1 MKKKYFNLALIYATA
16 AMIGGVFYREFTKW
30 NGFTGA
36 TALGKVHTH
45 LFILGMLVFLLVA
58 LFSQSM
64 DLEKQKT
71 FRTFMKIYNIGLPI
85 LSIMMVVRGV
95 IQVLEFDISSR
106 ANSAIS
112 GVAGAEHVVLR
123 SEERRVG
130 KECRSRWSP
139 YH

>member
-45 LFILGMLVFLLVA
+45 LFILGMFVFLLVA

-64 DLEKQKT
+64 DLEKQKA

-106 ANSAIS
+106 ADSAIS
-112 GVAGAEHVVLR
+112 GVAGVGHVLVGIGIVLLLLALKK
-123 SEERRVG
+123 SA
-130 KECRSRWSP
+130 KE
-139 YH
+139 

>member
-71 FRTFMKIYNIGLPI
+71 FRTFMKIYNIVLPI
-85 LSIMMVVRGV
+85 LSIMMLVHGV
-95 IQVLEFDISSR
+95 IHVLEFDISSR

-112 GVAGAEHVVLR
+112 GVAGAGHVLVGIGIVLLLLTLKK
-123 SEERRVG
+123 SA
-130 KECRSRWSP
+130 KE
-139 YH
+139 

>member
-45 LFILGMLVFLLVA
+45 LFILGMLVFLLIA

-112 GVAGAEHVVLR
+112 GVAGAGHVLVGIGIVLLLLTLKK
-123 SEERRVG
+123 SA
-130 KECRSRWSP
+130 KE
-139 YH
+139 

>member
-112 GVAGAEHVVLR
+112 GVAGVGHVLVGIGIVLLLLTLKKSAE
-123 SEERRVG
+123 E
-130 KECRSRWSP
+130 
-139 YH
+139 

>member
-45 LFILGMLVFLLVA
+45 LFILGMFVFLLVA

-64 DLEKQKT
+64 DLEKQKA

-106 ANSAIS
+106 ADSAIS
-112 GVAGAEHVVLR
+112 GVAGAGHVLVGIGIVLLLLALKK
-123 SEERRVG
+123 SA
-130 KECRSRWSP
+130 KE
-139 YH
+139 

>member
-106 ANSAIS
+106 ANLAIS
-112 GVAGAEHVVLR
+112 GVAGAGHVLVGIGIVLLLLTLKK
-123 SEERRVG
+123 SA
-130 KECRSRWSP
+130 KE
-139 YH
+139 

>member
-45 LFILGMLVFLLVA
+45 LFILGMFVFLLVA

-112 GVAGAEHVVLR
+112 GVAGAGHVLVGIGIVLLLLALKK
-123 SEERRVG
+123 SA
-130 KECRSRWSP
+130 KE
-139 YH
+139 

>member
-45 LFILGMLVFLLVA
+45 LFILGMFVFLLVA

-106 ANSAIS
+106 ANSEIS
-112 GVAGAEHVVLR
+112 GVAGAGHVLVGIGIVLLLLTLKK
-123 SEERRVG
+123 SA
-130 KECRSRWSP
+130 KE
-139 YH
+139 

>member
-45 LFILGMLVFLLVA
+45 LFILGMFVFLLVA

-64 DLEKQKT
+64 DLEKQKA

-106 ANSAIS
+106 ADSAIS
-112 GVAGAEHVVLR
+112 GVAGVGHVLVGIGIVLLLLTLKK
-123 SEERRVG
+123 SA
-130 KECRSRWSP
+130 KE
-139 YH
+139 

>member
-106 ANSAIS
+106 ADSAIS
-112 GVAGAEHVVLR
+112 GVAGAGHVLVGIGIVLLLLTLKK
-123 SEERRVG
+123 SA
-130 KECRSRWSP
+130 KE
-139 YH
+139 

>member
-45 LFILGMLVFLLVA
+45 LFILGMFVFLLVA

-106 ANSAIS
+106 ADSAIS
-112 GVAGAEHVVLR
+112 GVAGAGHVLVGIGIVLLLLTLKK
-123 SEERRVG
+123 ST
-130 KECRSRWSP
+130 KE
-139 YH
+139 

>member
-16 AMIGGVFYREFTKW
+16 AMIGGVFYREFTKC

-45 LFILGMLVFLLVA
+45 LFILGMFVFLLVA

-64 DLEKQKT
+64 DLEKQKA

-85 LSIMMVVRGV
+85 LSIIMVVCGV

-106 ANSAIS
+106 ADSAIS
-112 GVAGAEHVVLR
+112 GVAGAGHVLVGIGIVLLLLTLKK
-123 SEERRVG
+123 SA
-130 KECRSRWSP
+130 KE
-139 YH
+139 

>member
-45 LFILGMLVFLLVA
+45 LFILGMFVFLLVA

-64 DLEKQKT
+64 DLEKQKA

-85 LSIMMVVRGV
+85 LSIIMVVRGV
-95 IQVLEFDISSR
+95 IQVLEFHISSR
-106 ANSAIS
+106 ADSAIS
-112 GVAGAEHVVLR
+112 GVAGAGHVLVGIGIVLLLLTLKK
-123 SEERRVG
+123 SA
-130 KECRSRWSP
+130 KE
-139 YH
+139 